1 MPEKGRKRSP
11 VPIMDG
17 EQSRRIL
24 VYGAGPVGS
33 ILAYQLQDARQD
45 VTVLARGQRLDYIQR
60 YGVMLEPSD
69 TGRSTSRKVNVI
81 DRLFPEDAYDLVI
94 VAVGKNHYSRV
105 LPFLSANIYTPSVL
119 FLGNNVEGPG
129 EMVRLLG
136 RDRVLLGF
144 PFTNG
149 TIEGRAVKYK
159 AGEKTTISIGELE
172 GVDSERL
179 TWISDLLE
187 GAGFNVV
194 ANRSMEAWLKY
205 HAAVILPLAFSY
217 IRAEYDAKRLTSG
230 REGMTETIRAMREC
244 FGVLKELGHPFALE
258 SMRRLEGLPMMLAVP
273 YLRRE
278 LNKAELDYVLTRG
291 EAMTGELE
299 VLDDEFSELKVST
312 SVQTPAYDELRKCLE
327 K

>member
-1 MPEKGRKRSP
+1 
-11 VPIMDG
+11 MDE

-33 ILAYQLQDARQD
+33 ILAYQLQDARLD
-45 VTVLARGQRLDYIQR
+45 VTVLAKGQRLEYIQR

-105 LPFLSANIYTPSVL
+105 LPFLSANIYTPNVL

-136 RDRVLLGF
+136 RNRVLLGF
-144 PFTNG
+144 PLMNG
-149 TIEGRAVKYK
+149 TIEGRAVQYK
-159 AGEKTTISIGELE
+159 NAPKTSISIGELD
-172 GVDSERL
+172 GGASERL
-179 TWISDLLE
+179 IWITGLLE

-194 ANRSMEAWLKY
+194 TNRNIETWLKY
-205 HAAVILPLAFSY
+205 HAAAILPLACAY
-217 IRAEYDAKRLTSG
+217 MRAGHDVKGLTG
-230 REGMTETIRAMREC
+230 NREGMTGVIKAMREG
-244 FGVLKELGHPFALE
+244 FSVLKELGHTFALE
-258 SMRRLEGLPMMLAVP
+258 SLRRLEGLPMMLAVP

-278 LNKAELDYVLTRG
+278 LNKAELEYVLTKA
-291 EAMTGELE
+291 EAMKGELE
-299 VLDDEFSELKVST
+299 VLDEEFSRLKEST
-312 SVQTPAYDELRKCLE
+312 SIQTPIYDELRKSL
-327 K
+327 